1 MKKYFL
7 VFLFLV
13 TCTLPG
19 CYRSGSVGAN
29 RRQDAAAVVNRVVP
43 ICSITNSDAVKF
55 DECSVLERDTYGRKL
70 CCYKT
75 YSSLFREQVE
85 VLLVIQKTSGDDVFY
100 YPNDCYLL
108 HFEGDMDFSDAE
120 IQGLKDRNDWELP
133 LVTEALCS
141 VPYQGEGEAPDQI
154 VYTIDRYSMQEYD
167 KKIIKKYLG
176 LDEAFIVILDG
187 LESDREEN
195 QIVLVAV
202 QRAEEKRT
210 LQAYL
215 IYYDVDAKAPVL
227 ACEEVWDI
235 RDCREQLRDFR
246 ETYLK

>member
-108 HFEGDMDFSDAE
+108 HFKVDMDFSDAE

-167 KKIIKKYLG
+167 KKIIKKYCLNEKVCVFWRS
-176 LDEAFIVILDG
+176 EATSYHAVCVGFRTSHTLVHILSG
-187 LESDREEN
+187 RRMQKSL
-195 QIVLVAV
+195 L
-202 QRAEEKRT
+202 
-210 LQAYL
+210 
-215 IYYDVDAKAPVL
+215 
-227 ACEEVWDI
+227 
-235 RDCREQLRDFR
+235 
-246 ETYLK
+246 

>member
-1 MKKYFL
+1 MVINMKKYFL

-85 VLLVIQKTSGDDVFY
+85 VLLVIQKTSG
-100 YPNDCYLL
+100 
-108 HFEGDMDFSDAE
+108 
-120 IQGLKDRNDWELP
+120 R
-133 LVTEALCS
+133 AL
-141 VPYQGEGEAPDQI
+141 
-154 VYTIDRYSMQEYD
+154 
-167 KKIIKKYLG
+167 
-176 LDEAFIVILDG
+176 
-187 LESDREEN
+187 
-195 QIVLVAV
+195 
-202 QRAEEKRT
+202 
-210 LQAYL
+210 
-215 IYYDVDAKAPVL
+215 
-227 ACEEVWDI
+227 
-235 RDCREQLRDFR
+235 
-246 ETYLK
+246 